1 MRVSP
6 ITNHYGSNNFQAA
19 KNSFKGHWVS
29 RVVGCL
35 YPHEELTAGI
45 ETYVADP
52 DESFEEIAENFA
64 KRSGT
69 RDFLGRE
76 YYGSSIYT
84 VNTNYYTDLRL
95 SREVKKL
102 RLTESANRKF
112 DSGDFVGA
120 VKDKIEIANILKEQ
134 GKEKDKFL
142 TEEGIRRIYSLADNK
157 ERFQIEKIVE
167 NYNPEMACDLF
178 RHVK

>member
-1 MRVSP
+1 MR
-6 ITNHYGSNNFQAA
+6 Q
-19 KNSFKGHWVS
+19 
-29 RVVGCL
+29 
-35 YPHEELTAGI
+35 
-45 ETYVADP
+45 
-52 DESFEEIAENFA
+52 
-64 KRSGT
+64 
-69 RDFLGRE
+69 
-76 YYGSSIYT
+76 
-84 VNTNYYTDLRL
+84 